1 MYYAFPS
8 QAMGNSLLLSV
19 SIESC
24 QEFSNFYINV

>member
-8 QAMGNSLLLSV
+8 KAMGNSLLLSV

-24 QEFSNFYINV
+24 LEFSNFYINV